1 MEEELVTIKSTENG
15 VSREGGLLQRM
26 WSSSDCFDV
35 TLVSGD
41 GQRVMAH
48 KAVLASCSPLLNSV
62 LSGRGLANAQQVI
75 FLHETKTEVLRKLV
89 EFCYLG
95 KVSVQTVHLESFLNL
110 GESLQLCELK
120 TKGGAKDPVK
130 EEVKEEEPEKGID
143 IIWSNSQQQDMVETN
158 HWRACHLPSR
168 FREAVSKKHAKKL
181 AAEF

>member
-41 GQRVMAH
+41 GQRVLAH

-62 LSGRGLANAQQVI
+62 LSGQSLANAQQVV

-95 KVSVQTVHLESFLNL
+95 KVSVQTVHLESFLKL

-120 TKGGAKDPVK
+120 AKAAPKIQSRKKNHKK
-130 EEVKEEEPEKGID
+130 EL
-143 IIWSNSQQQDMVETN
+143 TTY
-158 HWRACHLPSR
+158 
-168 FREAVSKKHAKKL
+168 
-181 AAEF
+181 